1 MGTLPLPHT
10 TERAQRGL
18 VGLLDV
24 LQRYSFSFYELLHQ
38 AGVIH
43 RGAKFQPAG
52 TTLDFGAPG
61 EFSSF
66 LDQLKI
72 ECDVLGLDATGASAV
87 HTKSRFV
94 DRGKEYTYAE
104 LVGALDSLVF
114 SFINELRREL
124 FFRIPRDKEP
134 YFQRD
139 DLFGPEVAAAFPSS
153 ADDIQH
159 AGTCFAL
166 GLAHACVFHLMRVL
180 ERGLRAIAGELG
192 VEFDNKTWA
201 NVIDA
206 IEAAIKK
213 SATSTGVD
221 VKRRKVMAEAAVHLR
236 FVKDAWRNDV
246 MHAGEPYDTGKAQS
260 VLDHV
265 RDFMR
270 ALADAGLAEPAP

>member
-1 MGTLPLPHT
+1 MKT
-10 TERAQRGL
+10 
-18 VGLLDV
+18 
-24 LQRYSFSFYELLHQ
+24 
-38 AGVIH
+38 
-43 RGAKFQPAG
+43 
-52 TTLDFGAPG
+52 
-61 EFSSF
+61 
-66 LDQLKI
+66 
-72 ECDVLGLDATGASAV
+72 ECDALGFDRIGDLAD

-94 DRGKEYTYAE
+94 ERSKEYTYGE
-104 LVGALDSLVF
+104 LVGALGTLVF
-114 SFINELRREL
+114 SFSNELRTEL

-139 DLFGPEVAAAFPSS
+139 DLFGSEVAAAFPSS
-153 ADDIQH
+153 ADDIQQ

-180 ERGLRAIAGELG
+180 ERGLRVIAGEVG
-192 VEFDNKTWA
+192 VDFDHRSWA
-201 NVIDA
+201 NGIDA

-213 SATSTGVD
+213 NATSTGVD

-246 MHAGEPYDTGKAQS
+246 IHAGEPYDTGKAQS

-270 ALADAGLAEPAP
+270 ALADTGLAEPAP